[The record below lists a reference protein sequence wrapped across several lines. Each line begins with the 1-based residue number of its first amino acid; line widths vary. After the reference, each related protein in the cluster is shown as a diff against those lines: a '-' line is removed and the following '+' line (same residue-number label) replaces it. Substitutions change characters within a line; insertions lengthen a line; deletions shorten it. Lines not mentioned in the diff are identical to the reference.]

1 MRKLILFI
9 ILITNTLLLTSQI
22 GYPKEII
29 LNKDTLVAFKY
40 NQVREINKGL
50 EEGEGC
56 KVLLSET
63 EKLVLQQDGLIVKG
77 KELIANLE
85 AQINGYDLIVKAQD
99 EKFKLKEQQYQ
110 KSIKANKT
118 NKTIFG
124 ITVSTLIGTGVGL
137 LIWGLTK

>member
-1 MRKLILFI
+1 MIS
-9 ILITNTLLLTSQI
+9 SQLSFSQN

-29 LNKDTLVAFKY
+29 LNKDTLVALKY
-40 NQVREINKGL
+40 LQLREINKGL

-56 KVLLSET
+56 KVLLAET

-77 KELIANLE
+77 KDLIKNLE
-85 AQINGYDLIVKAQD
+85 AQLKGYDQIVSLQNQKYD
-99 EKFKLKEQQYQ
+99 LKEKQYQ

-124 ITVSTLIGTGVGL
+124 ITIGGL
-137 LIWGLTK
+137 VATSISLFIWGLTK